1 MSGQP
6 PLLARRLRLW
16 HLVAFDTLVAAGLV
30 AVHISFLYILDN
42 QPVFTGPLWLGWT
55 IGFLAAAPMAARR
68 VWPIPVFALT
78 LLGCMLATVLN
89 ATREPWVPVA
99 CALYILAVLGIRPV
113 LTLVITLASIC
124 VTVGASTLVEPQPF
138 WGQPIEV
145 IVMAGLATGTAWAI
159 GRAVEARRSY
169 TAHTAQQLA
178 HSAVND
184 ERLRIAREL
193 HDIVAHS
200 MGLIAV
206 KAGIANHVADQ
217 RPEEARNALRVI
229 EATSRS
235 TLNEMRQML
244 GVLRSETADPALAP
258 APGLSGLPELAER
271 ARHAGVSVTMTA
283 PSESLPSGLEM
294 SVYRIVQEALTNV
307 VKHAGPVACTVDV
320 TASGQEVRI
329 SVVDSGPGGT
339 PGTGHGL
346 IGMRERV
353 MMYGGSFAAGPL
365 PAGGF
370 AVSAS
375 LPYS

>member
-1 MSGQP
+1 MSEHR

-16 HLVAFDTLVAAGLV
+16 HLVAFDALVAAGAAAAHV
-30 AVHISFLYILDN
+30 SFLYVTDSEPSYSGPMWFGWLIALLSTVPLAVRRLWPM
-42 QPVFTGPLWLGWT
+42 PVL
-55 IGFLAAAPMAARR
+55 
-68 VWPIPVFALT
+68 VV
-78 LLGCMLATVLN
+78 LLVGSAVSTALN
-89 ATREPWVPVA
+89 ATREPWIPVA
-99 CALYILAVLGIRPV
+99 CALYIVALAGQRPVAPLVATLGTLAVTIGLNVV
-113 LTLVITLASIC
+113 LTPQESFWDMPISMLVFVA
-124 VTVGASTLVEPQPF
+124 V
-138 WGQPIEV
+138 
-145 IVMAGLATGTAWAI
+145 VMIATWTS

-169 TAHTAQQLA
+169 ATRSAQQLA

-200 MGLIAV
+200 MSLIAV
-206 KAGIANHVADQ
+206 KAGIANHIADQ
-217 RPEEARNALRVI
+217 RPEEARDALRVI
-229 EATSRS
+229 ESTSRS
-235 TLNEMRQML
+235 TLNEMRQIL
-244 GVLRSETADPALAP
+244 GVLRSETSDLAP

-283 PSESLPSGLEM
+283 PAEPLPSGLEL

-307 VKHAGPVACTVDV
+307 VKHAGPVSCTVDV

-339 PGTGHGL
+339 PGSGHGL

-353 MMYGGSFAAGPL
+353 MMYGGTFSAGPA

-375 LPYS
+375 LPYSA